1 MLKAVEFLL
10 NSQNPDGGW
19 GYKRGGMS
27 FVEPTSAVLLA
38 ISSEPA
44 AKVAILHGRDY
55 LSRLQHPDGG
65 WGIAAID
72 LESGWMT
79 GWALWALAGINPPAE
94 QLGVNWLLNNS
105 GIRVTDSSDIV
116 GIRTLLKIDPSV
128 TGWSWQAGDASW
140 VFPTALALIAL
151 SRLHLESH
159 SRVGEGIAYLLD
171 RPIPSGGWNI
181 GNPFM
186 VTGELSPTIEDTVIS
201 LLALQ
206 ALGVNNTATQRGS
219 DWLSGRPV
227 HARTAGE
234 LAWLTWFYR
243 SQGYVPRPLNDR
255 LTEVQRKD
263 GSWNGNPFITA
274 IAIVAVPETNP

>member
-1 MLKAVEFLL
+1 MLQAVEFLL

-38 ISSEPA
+38 LSPEPA
-44 AKVAILHGRDY
+44 AKAAILRAREY
-55 LSRLQHPDGG
+55 LSVLQHPDGG

-72 LESGWMT
+72 FESGWMT
-79 GWALWALAGINPPAE
+79 GWAIWALAGINQRVE
-94 QLGVNWLLNNS
+94 QLAVNWLLTNS
-105 GIRVTDSSDIV
+105 GIRVTDSSDIAV
-116 GIRTLLKIDPSV
+116 IRNLLKIDPSV
-128 TGWSWQAGDASW
+128 TGWSWQVGDASW

-151 SRLHLESH
+151 SRLRLVSH
-159 SRVGEGIAYLLD
+159 TRVSEGITYLLD
-171 RPIPSGGWNI
+171 RSIPSGGWNI
-181 GNPFM
+181 GNPYM

-206 ALGVNNTATQRGS
+206 ALGVNNNATQLGS
-219 DWLSGRPV
+219 EWLSGRLA

-234 LAWLTWFYR
+234 LAWLTWFFR
-243 SQGYVPRPLNDR
+243 SQGQVPKPLNDR

-274 IAIVAVPETNP
+274 IAIVAAPESKL